1 MSSSYPSHDG
11 CLRILREEGCPTRVI
26 RHVRI
31 VNLVAMAMARRCQAD
46 LALVDAGSLL
56 HDVGRSKTHGAKHVS
71 EGVAIIRARGIP
83 EALRRVVSRHIAAGL
98 NDEEAANLGL
108 PPGDYMPE
116 TLEEK
121 LVCHADNLVY
131 DARIVTLRE
140 ALEDLHSRGFTTT
153 EERMGIMHKELS
165 ALCGIDIDILIEQ
178 EHLRRMALDL

>member
-1 MSSSYPSHDG
+1 MSSSYPSHEE
-11 CLRILREEGCPTRVI
+11 CLRILREEGCPPRVI

-31 VNLVAMAMARRCQAD
+31 VNLVAMSMARRCPAD

-56 HDVGRSKTHGAKHVS
+56 HDVGRSKTHGARHVS
-71 EGVAIIRARGIP
+71 EGAAIIRARGLP

-98 NDEEAANLGL
+98 NDAEAAQLGL

-140 ALEDLHSRGFTTT
+140 ALEDLHSRGYRTT
-153 EERMGIMHKELS
+153 EERMGRMHRELS
-165 ALCGIDIDILIEQ
+165 ELCGSDIDLLLER
-178 EHLRRMALDL
+178 EDVRKRALTL